1 LKALYKVTIIIWAT
15 YDPTALDFKLTELAS
30 QAENADA
37 DCSSMKG
44 ALIADPEKDP
54 DWDATDFFDSW
65 DDDEDDDQSGVLDNA
80 GQEIESTDPQA

>member
-1 LKALYKVTIIIWAT
+1 LKALYKATIIIWAT

-37 DCSSMKG
+37 FCSSMKG

-65 DDDEDDDQSGVLDNA
+65 DDDEDEVNVTLA
-80 GQEIESTDPQA
+80 A